1 MQPPPPR
8 GPGLGALLLAFV
20 GGALGGA
27 AAALLVSPRGPAAGG
42 DDDAGLRQSIAA
54 LDESVRALGGQLEG
68 LERFRAAPSSPPS
81 PSEPL
86 FVPASS
92 DPAVRDSV
100 DVAMVLGRLD
110 DIARLLQ
117 SRMATTASGYPGS
130 APLPPLDAARP
141 PADRS
146 ALIALATAE
155 NDQSRQ
161 LWRRHAFWTCQQV
174 LDAYGLPDQIEA
186 GDSLMGWYY
195 QTGEATLHFEFYEGM
210 LINLWN

>member
-1 MQPPPPR
+1 MQPPSPR
-8 GPGLGALLLAFV
+8 GPGAGALVLAFV
-20 GGALGGA
+20 AGALGGVS
-27 AAALLVSPRGPAAGG
+27 AALLLSPRAPAAGC
-42 DDDAGLRQSIAA
+42 DDDGAGLRPSIAA
-54 LDESVRALGGQLEG
+54 LDESVRVLGEQVARLGRLP
-68 LERFRAAPSSPPS
+68 AAPPS

-86 FVPASS
+86 SVPPSG
-92 DPAVRDSV
+92 DDAVRDPV
-100 DVAMVLGRLD
+100 DVALVLGRLD
-110 DIARLLQ
+110 DIAKLLQ
-117 SRMATTASGYPGS
+117 SRMAMTANGFSGS

-141 PADRS
+141 PSDRS

-186 GDSLMGWYY
+186 GDGLMGWYY
-195 QTGEATLHFEFYEGM
+195 QTSERTLHFEFYEGM